1 MEMCAGGPYNSLR
14 VVWGTYQYNRP
25 PGRSVT
31 LIEFGTLRANQT
43 PAVKNLPG
51 EPSPGGRGRASAA
64 PKKSRPN
71 HGRLDTSWISQDC
84 PKNVVGFLS
93 HDNCKTFKQVV
104 TDLTPTADKDGIFR
118 NKTAGFL
125 RTVPR
130 MLSVTLTPVTPGYT
144 RRLPDYGLDMPG
156 KGGDSTGWILHN
168 RQLSHS
174 MRPSCH

>member
-14 VVWGTYQYNRP
+14 VVWGTYQVNTGGDAMWNKNLGDKWKARYNRP

-51 EPSPGGRGRASAA
+51 ESSPGGRGRASAA
-64 PKKSRPN
+64 PKKTRPN
-71 HGRLDTSWISQDC
+71 HGRLDTRIILDYSSNTRQ
-84 PKNVVGFLS
+84 LS
-93 HDNCKTFKQVV
+93 YSLVFGT
-104 TDLTPTADKDGIFR
+104 
-118 NKTAGFL
+118 
-125 RTVPR
+125 
-130 MLSVTLTPVTPGYT
+130 VTLTPVTPGYT

-156 KGGDSTGWILHN
+156 KGGDSTGWMELHN